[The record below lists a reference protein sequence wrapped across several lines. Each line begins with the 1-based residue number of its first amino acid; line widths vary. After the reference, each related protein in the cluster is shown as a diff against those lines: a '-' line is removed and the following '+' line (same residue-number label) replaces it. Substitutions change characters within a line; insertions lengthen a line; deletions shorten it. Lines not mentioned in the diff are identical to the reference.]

1 LVALCVLKM
10 KSAST
15 EPAWDDLRVLLAVHR
30 HQSFK
35 RAGDALGLSTSTTAR
50 RMEVLEA
57 AMGRVLVVRT
67 SRGTVIDPG
76 ALRLVELAESLELGL
91 RAARRHDE
99 ELRGTVRLSTGD
111 GFAAPL
117 VPVLAELRR
126 RTPETLIELVSET
139 RLVDVARR
147 EADLAIR
154 TARTSSA
161 VVIERRL
168 GSLRFALYA
177 SKGFVARRLGATTT
191 LSPRELERLEFI
203 GALGLHEQVPQTKW
217 LLSLGARRFGFRAN
231 TDALV
236 HEAARQSQGI
246 AVLAE
251 LVGDADPLLQ
261 RLEVNEVG
269 PSIPVWLVFH
279 RELRDVPRVRAVAQA
294 VEAAFHAWL

>member
-1 LVALCVLKM
+1 MTLYILKM
-10 KSAST
+10 KTSAT
-15 EPAWDDLRVLLAVHR
+15 DPTWDDLRVLLAVHR

-35 RAGDALGLSTSTTAR
+35 RAGDELGLSTSTTAR
-50 RMEVLEA
+50 RIEQLEA

-67 SRGTVIDPG
+67 SRGTAIDPG

-111 GFAAPL
+111 GFAGPL
-117 VPVLAELRR
+117 VAVLAELRR
-126 RTPETLIELVSET
+126 RTPETVIELVSET
-139 RLVDVARR
+139 RLVDVGRR

-177 SKGFVARRLGATTT
+177 SKAFVERRLGATTT
-191 LSPRELERLEFI
+191 LTPREFERLEFV
-203 GALGLHEQVPQTKW
+203 GPLGQHDQAPQSRWLQALGAK
-217 LLSLGARRFGFRAN
+217 RFGFRAN
-231 TDALV
+231 TDTLV
-236 HEAARQSQGI
+236 LEATRQSQGI

-261 RLEVNEVG
+261 RLEVGAPG
-269 PSIPVWLVFH
+269 PLIPVWLVFH
-279 RELRDVPRVRAVAQA
+279 RELREVPRVRAVAKA
-294 VEAAFHAWL
+294 IEAAFRAWL